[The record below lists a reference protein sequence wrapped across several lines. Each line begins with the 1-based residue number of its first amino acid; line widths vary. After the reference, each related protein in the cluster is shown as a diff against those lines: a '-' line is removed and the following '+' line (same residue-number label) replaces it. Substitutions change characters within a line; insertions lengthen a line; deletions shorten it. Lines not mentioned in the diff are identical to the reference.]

1 MSIQW
6 ILFCPQLPATPSSP
20 RVTIWRRMRSM
31 GSVGLDNGVWVLP
44 KSEISQEFIREMRD
58 YVAAQGGTSST
69 FVADAME
76 VETERTILER
86 FRQDR
91 DEEYAEIKEQCAD
104 LLVELEKETRRGNFS
119 FAEYEENEQDLNKL
133 ENWFEKVK
141 KRDFLQSPQQ
151 QATMEWLDQ
160 CRGALQVFT
169 AEVFKNEDH
178 DHEHKMRFDPGVVS
192 DPKGVKD
199 HKTE

>member
-1 MSIQW
+1 
-6 ILFCPQLPATPSSP
+6 
-20 RVTIWRRMRSM
+20 MRSF

-44 KSEISQEFIREMRD
+44 KSDSAQDFIREMRD

-69 FVADAME
+69 FFADAME
-76 VETERTILER
+76 AETEQAILER

-91 DEEYAEIKEQCAD
+91 DEEYAELKEQCAD
-104 LLVELEKETRRGNFS
+104 FLAELEKESQRGNFS

-151 QATMEWLDQ
+151 QAASDWLEK
-160 CRGALQVFT
+160 CRGVFQSFT
-169 AEVFKNEDH
+169 SEVFKNEDQ
-178 DHEHKMRFDPGVVS
+178 DHEHKMRFDPGNVS
-192 DPKGVKD
+192 DQNR
-199 HKTE
+199 EAQS